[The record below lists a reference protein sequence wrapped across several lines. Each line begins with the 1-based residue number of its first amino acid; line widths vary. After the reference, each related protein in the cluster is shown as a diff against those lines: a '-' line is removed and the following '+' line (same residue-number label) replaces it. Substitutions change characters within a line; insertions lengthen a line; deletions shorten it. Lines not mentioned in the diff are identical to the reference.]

1 MRMIVLEM
9 MTTPSTTPTI
19 MMPMSGMIRMMK
31 MVRSTLAGLPLGFL
45 TTVLVFSPS
54 SFLSTSWGLEA
65 STFLLCLEA
74 EAEGVTVSFV
84 EVVAS
89 LAGLQIDI
97 VKVLKIIVL

>member
-9 MTTPSTTPTI
+9 MTMMSSSMTPSTTPTI
-19 MMPMSGMIRMMK
+19 MMLLSK
-31 MVRSTLAGLPLGFL
+31 VRSTLAGLPLGFL